1 MKHLKVLLLL
11 CIVISCKNDKDTLSD
26 KINYLKFTL
35 HNSPRDTSKPILI
48 LNLNQTLDSESL
60 SEISKEIS
68 DFFVVKTTT
77 QQQEVDFTKITTRI
91 QKDTLQYAADD
102 FLKFLN
108 INLASENQ
116 LCKVALIHKDL
127 YPHNSWNFCYGKADF
142 DTHCAVVS
150 NFRLKTNDELIN
162 TIIHEICHTLGLEHC
177 PITNCIMH
185 AAKDLKETQL
195 RGNTLCGLCQK
206 KLNYVLGKNLMEK

>member
-1 MKHLKVLLLL
+1 ML
-11 CIVISCKNDKDTLSD
+11 ISCKNDKDTLSD

-35 HNSPRDTSKPILI
+35 QNSPRDTSKPILI

-91 QKDTLQYAADD
+91 QKDTLQYAADE
-102 FLKFLN
+102 FLKYLN
-108 INLASENQ
+108 IDLASENH
-116 LCKVALIHKDL
+116 LCNVALIHKDL
-127 YPHNSWNFCYGKADF
+127 YPHNAWNFCYGKADF

-162 TIIHEICHTLGLEHC
+162 TSIHEICHTLGLEHC
-177 PITNCIMH
+177 TETICLMKT
-185 AAKDLKETQL
+185 AKNLHETQL
-195 RGNTLCGLCQK
+195 RGNALCGLCQK
-206 KLNYVLGKNLMEK
+206 KLNYILGKNLMEK